1 MNDETQ
7 IFEGYLEHRIQRAG
21 ALTPGQK
28 LEVIQQLQEEARQG
42 MIPSGPNSVVRV
54 PLDSP
59 VVQAVL
65 RGEPISVGDT
75 TVRRKTGVQNMSTGQ
90 KLAILGGMTLLMI
103 VGVVTLVLLF
113 GTKKAIPTPTATL
126 APTETF
132 VPTETPTLVPTDT
145 PIPTDTPTATA
156 VPAMFGGSGAPGEEA
171 NAPAS
176 IEIKGRLFVL
186 QQGKVDEKTGTWNP
200 EGPEWLAGTEVR
212 RVLTLPIAQVADLP
226 VVPGDQVTLRTRNG
240 RVVVYPVTQVLQ
252 LTPNEIEAFMSLSP
266 SVIVSLF
273 DANQV
278 NDATRPV
285 IIGEMSS
292 PPEATATPMS
302 GQAITT
308 NALNLRT
315 TPSTTSQVIAGL
327 QKGTWVTVPYPLQ
340 MQNAEGQ
347 VWIFVHTPYG
357 NGWVSRYFLSF
368 NP

>member
-7 IFEGYLEHRIQRAG
+7 IFEGYLEHRIQRAN

-28 LEVIQQLQEEARQG
+28 LDVIRQLQEEAHQG
-42 MIPSGPNSVVRV
+42 TIPSGPNSVVRI

-75 TVRRKTGVQNMSTGQ
+75 TVRRKTGVQSMSTGQ
-90 KLAILGGMTLLMI
+90 KLGILGGMTILM
-103 VGVVTLVLLF
+103 VVAVVTLVLLF
-113 GTKKAIPTPTATL
+113 GTRKAAPEPTTTL
-126 APTETF
+126 SPTETL
-132 VPTETPTLVPTDT
+132 VPTEPPTLIPTDT
-145 PIPTDTPTATA
+145 PIPTDLPTETP
-156 VPAMFGGSGAPGEEA
+156 VPALFGGSGSPGEEA

-186 QQGKVDEKTGTWNP
+186 QQGKVDDQTGTWNP

-212 RVLTLPIAQVADLP
+212 RVLTLPIAQVSDLP

-273 DANQV
+273 DASQV
-278 NDATRPV
+278 NDIARPV
-285 IIGEMSS
+285 IIGELSG
-292 PPEATATPMS
+292 PPEATATPVT
-302 GQAITT
+302 GQALTT
-308 NALNLRT
+308 NALNLRA
-315 TPSTTSQVIAGL
+315 TPSMTSAVIAGL
-327 QKGTWVTVPYPLQ
+327 QKGTWVAVPYPIQ
-340 MQNAEGQ
+340 TQTAEGQ
-347 VWIFVHTPYG
+347 VWIFVHTPLG